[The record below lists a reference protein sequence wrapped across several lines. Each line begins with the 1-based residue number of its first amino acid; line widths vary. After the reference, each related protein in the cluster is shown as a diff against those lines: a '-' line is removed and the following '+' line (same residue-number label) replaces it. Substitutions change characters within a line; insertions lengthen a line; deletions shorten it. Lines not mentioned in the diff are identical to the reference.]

1 MRSAI
6 LTLGVRP
13 AALVSAGLSA
23 ILSLAGCDKEP
34 PSPAPAV
41 DATAPQKPAEPP
53 RAEASAIT
61 DASVAPAPAS
71 TWDGSMPPRPVPKTS
86 PTVGSGMPMETQMRA
101 IAYMAAMGQPQIDDA
116 PADPKYAEQLAAQL
130 RPIVMSLDHGPAEEK
145 ARLDRVE
152 VVGSGRRID
161 LLLSAGCDAQA
172 PMRAVVTRANVPL
185 STLRS
190 HGVLVVRCNDARVQ
204 CLQSTR
210 DPTDVLCT
218 TAPRHR

>member
-6 LTLGVRP
+6 LTGGVLR
-13 AALVSAGLSA
+13 AALLSAGLSA
-23 ILSLAGCDKEP
+23 SLALVGCDKEAPSAAP
-34 PSPAPAV
+34 PV
-41 DATAPQKPAEPP
+41 DATPPPRPAEPP
-53 RAEASAIT
+53 LAEAGAIT
-61 DASVAPAPAS
+61 DASVTPAPAS